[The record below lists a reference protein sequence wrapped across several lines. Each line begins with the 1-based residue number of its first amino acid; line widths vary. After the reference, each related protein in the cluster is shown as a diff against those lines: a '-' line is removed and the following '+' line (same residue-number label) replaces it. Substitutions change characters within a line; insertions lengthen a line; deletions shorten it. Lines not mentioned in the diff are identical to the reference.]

1 MSFNRTKN
9 LVSAIEWR
17 LSTLK
22 VTGIDADRILELLN
36 KVEFKLCQ
44 DYCAAKRHSRMI
56 LEAGTNTYSLS
67 GRFHKISAIILP
79 INWSVKELQIIV
91 TSSSWVEFI
100 SNNPYLSGNPVAM
113 FVWDKYAYFHPTPAV
128 TGDELDLFYYGLS
141 SKKIDLNTEPE
152 LEDGWD
158 EALEWGVVS
167 EVVPE
172 AFDKFNSLA
181 STRMNSMMNETAKG
195 VIRRK
200 HSSDNIGY

>member
-17 LSTLK
+17 FSTLK
-22 VTGIDADRILELLN
+22 VSGVDADRILELLN

-44 DYCAAKRHSRMI
+44 DYFAFKRHSRMI
-56 LEAGTNTYSLS
+56 LEAGTDTYSLS
-67 GRFHKISAIILP
+67 GRFHKISAMVLP

-91 TSSSWVEFI
+91 TSSSWAEFM
-100 SNNPYLSGNPVAM
+100 SNYPYLSGNPVAM
-113 FVWDKYAYFHPTPAV
+113 FVWDKYAYFHPAPAV
-128 TGDELDLFYYGLS
+128 TGDEIDLFYYGLS
-141 SKKIDLNTEPE
+141 SKKIDLDKEPE
-152 LEDGWD
+152 IDDGWD

-167 EVVPE
+167 EIVQE
-172 AFDKFNSLA
+172 AEDKFKSIA